1 VPVVGFIDDAGKRVK
16 FADIAS
22 GKGEWW
28 LPRPLLRALSR
39 SYRSADHYGAGD
51 VISVTTL
58 GNPVQQI
65 RLMQRHDVYVDPLRS
80 LWAMHGTLAH
90 AWLEAG
96 LDPDSGNEVAERRL
110 VIDFEGQLVGGTFD
124 LIERDDPAAP
134 WVGQDYKVLGGYKVA
149 KMVNE
154 GAVKGALE
162 YVMQANVYRYMIARP
177 DVREVI
183 AGRARRSGHATMRA
197 HGAVRARRPCRAALA
212 ARHDRARLDGQRT
225 RAPSGPSSRSRYRSS
240 SPSASRRTCASAS
253 PSTPPPRCATTPG
266 CPSARAMRRGTAG
279 AARSGATRPRSAN
292 SSAPARAGGRSREP
306 DDALVLQGR
315 PH

>member
-65 RLMQRHDVYVDPLRS
+65 RLMQRHDVYVEPLRS

-124 LIERDDPAAP
+124 LIERDDESAP

-177 DVREVI
+177 DCREVI
-183 AGRARRSGHATMRA
+183 AEREPGHATMWRPFEHA
-197 HGAVRARRPCRAALA
+197 GLVVPRWRLVTIARDWTASKYEGTIRPVEPIEIPLIEPERVEAYMRERIALYTAAEMCDDAGL
-212 ARHDRARLDGQRT
+212 
-225 RAPSGPSSRSRYRSS
+225 PECSRDETWNGR
-240 SPSASRRTCASAS
+240 
-253 PSTPPPRCATTPG
+253 RCAQWCDAASVCKQFG
-266 CPSARAMRRGTAG
+266 ARKGRR
-279 AARSGATRPRSAN
+279 SK
-292 SSAPARAGGRSREP
+292 
-306 DDALVLQGR
+306 
-315 PH
+315 